1 MRAIQIAHT
10 GGPEV
15 MALRDLPTPEPGS
28 GQALVRVEACGV
40 NFIDVYQREGRY
52 PVQLPFI
59 PGQEAAGT
67 VASLGPAEPG
77 AARFGFKVGDRV
89 AWANVLGSYA
99 EFAVVPLSRLIA
111 VPEGVTAR
119 QAAGAMLQGM
129 TAHYLAHATYPIQPD
144 DTVLIHAGAGGVG
157 LLLTQMAK
165 RLGARVFSTVSTDE
179 KAALARQAGA
189 DETILYTREDF
200 TARVRELTGGRGLP
214 VVYDSVG
221 KTTFDGSLACLRP
234 RGMLVLFGGSS
245 GAVPPFDLIRLSTM
259 GSLYVTR
266 PTLKNYTAT
275 REELEQRAGDVLRW
289 VADGT
294 LKLRLE
300 HTYPLADAAEAHR
313 DLEARKTTGKV
324 LLIP

>member
-1 MRAIQIAHT
+1 MRAIQMT
-10 GGPEV
+10 QSGGPEV
-15 MALRDLPTPEPGS
+15 MVLRELPTPTPGP
-28 GQALVRVEACGV
+28 GQALVRIEACGV

-67 VASLGPAEPG
+67 VVSTAPDVTA
-77 AARFGFKVGDRV
+77 FKPGDRV
-89 AWANVLGSYA
+89 AWCHSMGTYA
-99 EFAVVPLSRLIA
+99 EFAVAPVSLLIA
-111 VPEGVTAR
+111 MPETITSQQG
-119 QAAGAMLQGM
+119 AAAMLQGM
-129 TAHYLAHATYPIQPD
+129 TAHYLAHSSYPIRPG

-157 LLLTQMAK
+157 LLLIQMAK
-165 RLGARVFSTVSTDE
+165 RLGARVFTTVSTDE
-179 KAALARQAGA
+179 KAALAREAGA

-200 TARVRELTGGRGLP
+200 TARVRELSSGKGLP

-234 RGMLVLFGGSS
+234 RGMLVLFGGSG
-245 GAVPPFDLIRLSTM
+245 GAVPPFDLIKLSTM

-266 PTLKNYTAT
+266 PRLKEYIAT

-289 VADGT
+289 IADGS
-294 LKLRLE
+294 LKLRIQ
-300 HTYPLADAAEAHR
+300 HTYPLADAAQAHR